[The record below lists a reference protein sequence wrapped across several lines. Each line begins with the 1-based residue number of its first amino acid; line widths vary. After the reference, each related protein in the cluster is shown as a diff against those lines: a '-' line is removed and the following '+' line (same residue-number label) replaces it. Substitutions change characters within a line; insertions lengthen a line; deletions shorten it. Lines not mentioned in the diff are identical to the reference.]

1 MPEIIRRQPL
11 EGCTATYSEARIV
24 IIGAGY
30 DGTSSYRPGSRFA
43 PLAIRSEALYSQ
55 ENYSPYFQ
63 RDLTEFPI
71 HDMGDLD
78 LPFGEKGHALDA
90 IRKTAHQIFSDKK
103 IPAFI
108 GGEHLISLPV
118 IEEALQFY
126 PGLVVV
132 QLDAHLDLMDEL
144 FGERLSHGT
153 VMRRV
158 LEKLQNGDR
167 LFQVGIRSGS
177 REEFQFAQET
187 TQLFPFHTREFLKH
201 LYLLKD
207 VPVYLSVDLDV
218 FDPSLL
224 PGTGTPEAGGIF
236 FPEFMELLKALKQ
249 FNIIGFD
256 LVELSPKIDPTG
268 NSTIHAAKILREL
281 LITTAID

>member
-1 MPEIIRRQPL
+1 MPEWIARQPF
-11 EGCTATYSEARIV
+11 EGCTASYQDARIV
-24 IIGAGY
+24 LVGAGF

-43 PLAIRSEALYSQ
+43 PQAIRAEALYSQ
-55 ENYSPYFQ
+55 ENFSPYFQ

-71 HDMGDLD
+71 HDQGDLD
-78 LPFGEKGHALDA
+78 LPFGEKGQALES
-90 IRKTAHQIFSDKK
+90 IRQAARHILQDKK

-118 IEEALQFY
+118 IEETLQVY
-126 PGLVVV
+126 PELRVV

-144 FGERLSHGT
+144 FGESLSHGT

-158 LEKLQNGDR
+158 VEKLGTGER

-177 REEFQFAQET
+177 REEFQFAAEH

-201 LYLLKD
+201 LVLLKD
-207 VPVYLSVDLDV
+207 VPVYLSVDIDV
-218 FDPSLL
+218 FDPSLI

-236 FPEFMELLKALKQ
+236 FPEFMEFLKAIRQL
-249 FNIIGFD
+249 NIVAFD
-256 LVELSPKIDPTG
+256 LVELSPKLDATG
-268 NSTIHAAKILREL
+268 NSAIHAAKILREL
-281 LITTAID
+281 LIAVAID